1 MAPASSD
8 AVSDTPSPTSA
19 SADDSEWLALDMKVR
34 VVNLWHPGD
43 SATGQAIDVYAETA
57 QDGKKLMTVAP
68 GTVSDLVVPVM
79 KKLFAGEGE
88 KTFNLS
94 FYPEGKTV
102 RDDELIYQG
111 ETSASGLVLTYVLLP
126 PSPDGDG
133 GSSIQVFADETGS
146 STDWSSMLVGTPPA
160 GKAALMLNATALQYA
175 GKEPTDY
182 PTYLASTT
190 AGKCIGYLDG
200 DGTEHTDT
208 STFSLIGGTSGM
220 TVVLDP
226 GEQFRINKTGSTCSS
241 CIRCMAAAATTLGAE
256 SSAIVPSKRP
266 SSATYTFLR
275 PAGSGKSVA
284 PATLMC
290 SCMKRASPPMQKRS
304 PVPTT
309 PTRPMPGRFSQLR
322 RGRTATLRAFAV

>member
-1 MAPASSD
+1 MSGDLWVSRGRRVAAAAALAIGLTACGGSSTSPSSGAASTAQSPPSSD
-8 AVSDTPSPTSA
+8 AASEASSPTA
-19 SADDSEWLALDMKVR
+19 TSADESEWLALDMKVR
-34 VVNLWHPGD
+34 VVNLWHPVD
-43 SATGQAIDVYAETA
+43 STTGGAVDVYSEIA

-68 GTVSDLVVPVM
+68 GTVSELVVPYM
-79 KKLFAGEGE
+79 KKLVAGEGE

-126 PSPDGDG
+126 PSPDSDG

-146 STDWSSMLVGTPPA
+146 STDWSTSLVGTPPA

-175 GKEPTDY
+175 GKDPNDY

-208 STFSLIGGTSGM
+208 SSFSLIGGTSGM
-220 TVVLDP
+220 TVVLDQ
-226 GEQFRINKTGSTCSS
+226 GEQIRINKTGPTSEGVDKVC
-241 CIRCMAAAATTLGAE
+241 A
-256 SSAIVPSKRP
+256 SKP
-266 SSATYTFLR
+266 
-275 PAGSGKSVA
+275 VV
-284 PATLMC
+284 PATDTGLTAGR
-290 SCMKRASPPMQKRS
+290 RAYGFLYGTDPSAPQLLL
-304 PVPTT
+304 VPI
-309 PTRPMPGRFSQLR
+309 G
-322 RGRTATLRAFAV
+322 

>member
-1 MAPASSD
+1 MSGGLRLSRGWRLAAAGVLAIGLTACGGSSTTTTPSSSTSTPAGPASSD

-68 GTVSDLVVPVM
+68 GTASELVVPVM

-226 GEQFRINKTGSTCSS
+226 GEQFRINKTGSTSEGVDKVC
-241 CIRCMAAAATTLGAE
+241 A
-256 SSAIVPSKRP
+256 SKP
-266 SSATYTFLR
+266 
-275 PAGSGKSVA
+275 VV
-284 PATLMC
+284 PATDPGL
-290 SCMKRASPPMQKRS
+290 SAGGRAYGFLWGPDPSAPDLLL
-304 PVPTT
+304 VPI
-309 PTRPMPGRFSQLR
+309 G
-322 RGRTATLRAFAV
+322 